1 MNLLLQKVINFNNL
15 IQTFFT
21 TQFKNK
27 IIFYNNKSCYRTMI
41 ERS

>member
-15 IQTFFT
+15 IQTFFI

-27 IIFYNNKSCYRTMI
+27 IIFYNNKLCCHLMI